1 MKAYFR
7 ALSSHS
13 SAMMVYLKKCFAKI
27 FTNIYFP
34 PCSHTNREETCSEGS
49 EDKERPVM
57 VADMERN
64 KPGGSFGLGIKCI
77 TPMVLVLVNLQR
89 RKVKLVMWK
98 IGFLPHLSTSWPK
111 VSELMMVPT
120 YVAEI
125 TQGPRTF

>member
-1 MKAYFR
+1 M
-7 ALSSHS
+7 
-13 SAMMVYLKKCFAKI
+13 
-27 FTNIYFP
+27 
-34 PCSHTNREETCSEGS
+34 
-49 EDKERPVM
+49 
-57 VADMERN
+57 
-64 KPGGSFGLGIKCI
+64 GIKCI

>member
-1 MKAYFR
+1 
-7 ALSSHS
+7 
-13 SAMMVYLKKCFAKI
+13 
-27 FTNIYFP
+27 
-34 PCSHTNREETCSEGS
+34 
-49 EDKERPVM
+49 
-57 VADMERN
+57 
-64 KPGGSFGLGIKCI
+64 
-77 TPMVLVLVNLQR
+77 MVLVMVNLQR